1 MSMGVVL
8 FEVVMALLM
17 LALIVY
23 CVKLNRGLAAVR
35 GQDEQIKQMI
45 AELNSAADRAEASV
59 ARLKSAGLSAEAAV
73 RAAIEDAEQTRMGD
87 WQAMVESLSRSF
99 KVEEPH
105 SLEERAAERNVRSV
119 RTHRGADLGYLESLI
134 TGVRD
139 NQASLAGMMIR
150 RLSDRLIISF
160 PGELLF
166 GPGRVDPVPA
176 ARKRIV
182 LLTEILRNIPNRVE
196 IFGHTDPTRVLGLVF
211 ESNWELSLARA
222 DAVAAMMVAAGY
234 DRPIDSFGLADS
246 RYSDLADVPS
256 VRRRQT
262 LARRVDIV
270 IRNQLSDRR

>member
-1 MSMGVVL
+1 MMRGRLRGASETDSGSAWLVTFADL
-8 FEVVMALLM
+8 IALL
-17 LALIVY
+17 LAFFVMMY
-23 CVKLNRGLAAVR
+23 ATQRV
-35 GQDEQIKQMI
+35 
-45 AELNSAADRAEASV
+45 EL
-59 ARLKSAGLSAEAAV
+59 
-73 RAAIEDAEQTRMGD
+73 GD

-99 KVEEPH
+99 KVEE
-105 SLEERAAERNVRSV
+105 SRSVEGRAAERNVRAV

-134 TGVRD
+134 TGVRN

-176 ARKRIV
+176 AQKRIV

-196 IFGHTDPTRVLGLVF
+196 VFGHTDPTRVLGLVF

-222 DAVAAMMVAAGY
+222 DAVAAMMVGAGY
-234 DRPIDSFGLADS
+234 DRAIDSFGLADS
-246 RYSDLADVPS
+246 RFSELADVPS
-256 VRRRQT
+256 VQQRQT

-270 IRNQLSDRR
+270 IRNQLSERR